1 MVKIRRNNIDYLI
14 KESNGKVRYSKKCP
28 VCERDFL
35 SSRSTAV
42 YCSNS
47 CKQGA
52 YYYRHNEKARL
63 LR

>member
-1 MVKIRRNNIDYLI
+1 MAIIRRNNIDYLI

-28 VCERDFL
+28 VCECDFL
-35 SSRSTAV
+35 SSRSTAK

-47 CKQGA
+47 CKQEA
-52 YYYRHNEKARL
+52 YYYRHGINAQH